1 MKGLSFFFSPF
12 SLMFLY
18 LLCISFTTET
28 EAGMRN
34 DDGIFIVY
42 MGSASS
48 AANAYRAQI
57 LINTMFKR
65 RANDIVHT
73 YKHGFTGFAARL
85 TAEEAKVIAKK
96 PGVVSVFP
104 DPNYQLHTTH
114 SWDFLKYQTAVKID
128 SGPPSSAVSDGSYD
142 TIIGIL
148 DTGIWPE
155 SESFN
160 DKDMGPIPSRW
171 KGTCMEAKDFNSS
184 NCNRKIIGA
193 RFYKSPDDDSE
204 YFTTRDVIGHGT
216 HTSST
221 AAGSAVE
228 NASYYGVASGTAKG
242 GSPNAR
248 IAMYKVCN
256 PGGCAGSSILAAFD
270 DAIVDGVDV
279 LSLSLG
285 APSYARIEL
294 NTDPIAIGAFHAVEQ
309 GILVVCSA
317 GNDGPNGGTVVNTA
331 PWIMTV
337 AANTIDRDLE
347 SDVVLGGSKVIKG
360 EGIHFGNISKSPVY
374 PLIHGKSA
382 KSADASESS
391 ARTCDYS
398 SLDQEKVKGKIV
410 LCENLDGSSY
420 ASSARDEVKSKGGIG
435 CIFVDDRTR
444 AVASGYGTFPTTV
457 IDSKEAAEIFSYIN
471 STKDPVATILPTAT
485 VEKFT
490 PAPSVAYFSSRGPSS
505 ITRSILKPDITAPG
519 VAILAAWT
527 GKDTSISL
535 EGKPPSQFNVI
546 SGTSMAAPHVTA
558 VASLIKSLHP
568 TWSPSAIRSAIMTTA
583 TQTNNDKGLITTE
596 TGATATP
603 YDTGAGELST
613 TASMQPGLVY
623 ETTATDY
630 LNFLCYYGY
639 NISTIKTISKSV
651 PANFTCPADS
661 KLDLIS
667 TINYPSIGISGF
679 KGNENK
685 TVSRTVTNV
694 GGDGVAVYTASV
706 ETPPGFN
713 IQVTPE
719 KLQFTKDGEKL
730 TYQVTVSAADSLKK
744 DVFGALTWSNA
755 KYKVRSPIVISS
767 ETSTTN

>member
-1 MKGLSFFFSPF
+1 MKGLFFFFSPF

-18 LLCISFTTET
+18 LLCISFTAET
-28 EAGMRN
+28 EAGLRN
-34 DDGIFIVY
+34 GDGVYIVY

-85 TAEEAKVIAKK
+85 SAEEAKVIAKK
-96 PGVVSVFP
+96 TGVVSVFP

-128 SGPPSSAVSDGSYD
+128 SSPPSSPEAGSYD
-142 TIIGIL
+142 SIIGIL

-270 DAIVDGVDV
+270 DAIADGVDV

-285 APSYARIEL
+285 APSYAHIEL

-360 EGIHFGNISKSPVY
+360 EGIHFGNVSKSPVY

-391 ARTCDYS
+391 ARTCDYG

-410 LCENLDGSSY
+410 LCENFDGSSY
-420 ASSARDEVKSKGGIG
+420 ASSASDEVKSKGGIG

-444 AVASGYGTFPTTV
+444 AVASAYGTFPTTV
-457 IDSKEAAEIFSYIN
+457 IDSKEAAEIFSYVN
-471 STKDPVATILPTAT
+471 STKDPVATILPTVT

-603 YDTGAGELST
+603 YDTGSGELST

-623 ETTATDY
+623 ETTAVDY

-651 PANFTCPADS
+651 PANFTCPEDS

-667 TINYPSIGISGF
+667 TVNYPSIGISGY

-694 GGDGVAVYTASV
+694 GGDGVAVYTVSL
-706 ETPPGFN
+706 ETPPGFS

-730 TYQVTVSAADSLKK
+730 TYQVTVSAGDGSLKK

>member
-1 MKGLSFFFSPF
+1 MKGLFFFFSPF

-18 LLCISFTTET
+18 LLCISFTAET
-28 EAGMRN
+28 EAGLRN
-34 DDGIFIVY
+34 GDGVYIVY

-85 TAEEAKVIAKK
+85 SAEEAKVIAKK
-96 PGVVSVFP
+96 TGVVSVFP

-128 SGPPSSAVSDGSYD
+128 SSPPSSPEAGSYD
-142 TIIGIL
+142 SIIGIL

-270 DAIVDGVDV
+270 DAIADGVDV

-285 APSYARIEL
+285 APSYAHIEL

-360 EGIHFGNISKSPVY
+360 EGIHFGNVSKSPVY
-374 PLIHGKSA
+374 PLIYGKSA

-391 ARTCDYS
+391 ARTCDYG

-410 LCENLDGSSY
+410 LCENFDGSSY
-420 ASSARDEVKSKGGIG
+420 ASSASDEVKSKGGIG

-444 AVASGYGTFPTTV
+444 AVASAYGTFPTTV
-457 IDSKEAAEIFSYIN
+457 IDSKEAAEIFSYVN
-471 STKDPVATILPTAT
+471 STKDPVATILPTVT

-603 YDTGAGELST
+603 YDTGSGELST

-623 ETTATDY
+623 ETTAVDY
-630 LNFLCYYGY
+630 LNFLY
-639 NISTIKTISKSV
+639 
-651 PANFTCPADS
+651 
-661 KLDLIS
+661 
-667 TINYPSIGISGF
+667 
-679 KGNENK
+679 
-685 TVSRTVTNV
+685 
-694 GGDGVAVYTASV
+694 
-706 ETPPGFN
+706 
-713 IQVTPE
+713 
-719 KLQFTKDGEKL
+719 GEKL
-730 TYQVTVSAADSLKK
+730 TYQVTVSAGDGSLKK

>member
-1 MKGLSFFFSPF
+1 
-12 SLMFLY
+12 
-18 LLCISFTTET
+18 
-28 EAGMRN
+28 
-34 DDGIFIVY
+34 

-48 AANAYRAQI
+48 AANANRAQI

-65 RANDIVHT
+65 RANDLLHT
-73 YKHGFTGFAARL
+73 YKHGFSGFAARL

-104 DPNYQLHTTH
+104 DPHFQLHTTH
-114 SWDFLKYQTAVKID
+114 SWDFLKYQTSVKVD
-128 SGPPSSAVSDGSYD
+128 SGPPSSASDGSYD
-142 TIIGIL
+142 SIVGIL

-193 RFYKSPDDDSE
+193 RYYKNLDDDSE
-204 YFTTRDVIGHGT
+204 YYTTRDVIGHGS
-216 HTSST
+216 HVSST
-221 AAGSAVE
+221 IAGSAVE

-242 GSPNAR
+242 GSQNAR

-256 PGGCAGSSILAAFD
+256 PGGCTGSSILAAFD
-270 DAIVDGVDV
+270 DAIADGVDV

-285 APSYARIEL
+285 APAYARIDL

-309 GILVVCSA
+309 GILVICSA
-317 GNDGPNGGTVVNTA
+317 GNDGPDGGTVTNTA

-337 AANTIDRDLE
+337 AANTIDRDFE
-347 SDVVLGGSKVIKG
+347 SDVVLGGNKVVKG
-360 EGIHFGNISKSPVY
+360 EGIHFANVSKSPVY

-382 KSADASESS
+382 KNADASEGS
-391 ARTCDYS
+391 ARACDS
-398 SLDQEKVKGKIV
+398 DSLDQEKVKGKIV
-410 LCENLDGSSY
+410 LCENVGGSYY
-420 ASSARDEVKSKGGIG
+420 ASSAKDEVKSKGGIG
-435 CIFVDDRTR
+435 CVFVDDRTR
-444 AVASGYGTFPTTV
+444 AVASAYGSFPTTV
-457 IDSKEAAEIFSYIN
+457 IDSKEAAEIFSYLN

-485 VEKFT
+485 VAKFT
-490 PAPSVAYFSSRGPSS
+490 PAPAVAYFSSRGPSS
-505 ITRSILKPDITAPG
+505 LTRSILKPDITAPG
-519 VAILAAWT
+519 VSILAAWT
-527 GKDTSISL
+527 GNDSSISL
-535 EGKPPSQFNVI
+535 EGKPASQYNVI
-546 SGTSMAAPHVTA
+546 SGTSMAAPHVSA
-558 VASLIKSLHP
+558 VASLIKSQHP
-568 TWSPSAIRSAIMTTA
+568 TWGPSAIRSAIMTTA

-603 YDTGAGELST
+603 YDSGAGELSS
-613 TASMQPGLVY
+613 TASTQPGLVY
-623 ETTATDY
+623 ETTETDY

-639 NISTIKTISKSV
+639 NVTTIKAMSKAF
-651 PANFTCPADS
+651 PENFTCPADS
-661 KLDLIS
+661 NLDLIS

-679 KGNENK
+679 KGNGSK
-685 TVSRTVTNV
+685 TVTRTVTNV
-694 GGDGVAVYTASV
+694 GEDGEAVYTVSV

-730 TYQVTVSAADSLKK
+730 TYQVIVSATASLKQ

-767 ETSTTN
+767 ESSRTN

>member
-1 MKGLSFFFSPF
+1 MK
-12 SLMFLY
+12 
-18 LLCISFTTET
+18 ET
-28 EAGMRN
+28 EAGLRN
-34 DDGIFIVY
+34 GDGVYIVY

-85 TAEEAKVIAKK
+85 SAEEAKVIAKK
-96 PGVVSVFP
+96 TGVVSVFP

-128 SGPPSSAVSDGSYD
+128 SSPPSSPEAGSYD
-142 TIIGIL
+142 SIIGIL

-270 DAIVDGVDV
+270 DAIADGVDV

-285 APSYARIEL
+285 APSYAHIEL

-317 GNDGPNGGTVVNTA
+317 GNDGPNGGTVVNIA

-360 EGIHFGNISKSPVY
+360 EGIHFGNVSKSPVY

-391 ARTCDYS
+391 ARTCDYG

-410 LCENLDGSSY
+410 LCENFDGSSY

-444 AVASGYGTFPTTV
+444 AVASAYGTFPTTV
-457 IDSKEAAEIFSYIN
+457 IDSKEAAEIFSYVN
-471 STKDPVATILPTAT
+471 STKDPVATILPTVT

-568 TWSPSAIRSAIMTTA
+568 TWSPSAIRSAIMTT
-583 TQTNNDKGLITTE
+583 
-596 TGATATP
+596 
-603 YDTGAGELST
+603 
-613 TASMQPGLVY
+613 
-623 ETTATDY
+623 
-630 LNFLCYYGY
+630 
-639 NISTIKTISKSV
+639 
-651 PANFTCPADS
+651 DS
-661 KLDLIS
+661 KLELIS
-667 TINYPSIGISGF
+667 TVNYPSIGISGF
-679 KGNENK
+679 KGSENK

-694 GGDGVAVYTASV
+694 GGDGVAVYKVSV
-706 ETPPGFN
+706 ETPAGFS

-730 TYQVTVSAADSLKK
+730 TYQVTVSAADDSLKK

-755 KYKVRSPIVISS
+755 KYKAGIMRGGAAMYRSCSLLGCRGSSILAAFGSLHITTETGDKATSYKLWCWSERSQNAYGIPKDFAFPEQSNKGDIQFQLPIKCKQNIDKRSIK
-767 ETSTTN
+767 